1 MTDWRENPLLRRELL
16 YRLRPQ
22 PSHRLLILLVVVF
35 CLVAVVLFYWAALQ
49 NIRYPE
55 GFRDL
60 LIGTL
65 IVEMLLVAA
74 GAPAATANAVSKERE
89 QRTWDLLAVTLLS
102 PREVVLGK
110 LLGRM
115 LPLLLILVLGLPM
128 VVLCVLGNSALW
140 LSALLGTLSVLVTLV
155 LYSTGGLAASC
166 FSRKTVTATVIAY
179 LFVGAWVFGTLIL
192 WGLTSLMLPSISSRE
207 ATFWLTVNP
216 FAVIEPIVT
225 KFYPRSTYSSSYY
238 QRDALYVLSPWV
250 LLIVYGGLTV
260 VLIWVLIRTYRYWA
274 YQ

>member
-1 MTDWRENPLLRRELL
+1 MIDWHENPLLRRELL
-16 YRLRPQ
+16 YRLRPAPTQ
-22 PSHRLLILLVVVF
+22 RSVILLVVAI
-35 CLVAVVLFYWAALQ
+35 CLLALVLFYWAGLQ
-49 NIRYPE
+49 NIQQPDD
-55 GFRDL
+55 FHLL
-60 LIGTL
+60 LIVTL
-65 IVEMLLVAA
+65 VVEMLLVAV

-89 QRTWDLLAVTLLS
+89 QRTWDLLAITLLS
-102 PREVVLGK
+102 PHEVVLGK

-128 VVLCVLGNSALW
+128 VVLCVLGNPASW
-140 LSALLGTLSVLVTLV
+140 LSALLGTLSVLVTLA

-179 LFVGAWVFGTLIL
+179 LFMGGWVFGTLIL
-192 WGLTSLMLPSISSRE
+192 WGLTSLILPNISSAE

-216 FAVIEPIVT
+216 FAVIEPTAI
-225 KFYPRSTYSSSYY
+225 KFYPSSGYSSSY
-238 QRDALYVLSPWV
+238 RGDVLYLLSPWV
-250 LLIVYGGLTV
+250 LLIVYSGLTV